1 MFNQQTCFILKKNI
15 FYLIII
21 IVSTSFAQQ
30 RKGQLHLSNAT
41 QHDLHVSFGLN
52 VLLNQSTYFQQL
64 MESDSE
70 FRSIVEDYHIELQKD
85 IQISEEHLHLMEEN
99 AIKLRGNSDAVR
111 KLRNIFKIKID
122 NPTNSKLLEIG
133 IALEKLEIVEYCCL
147 TSLEPTKPPVDI
159 PPTTSNFEAIQTYI
173 QSNPGVNMQYAWNLG
188 LNGQNIKLRDV
199 EYGFNKNHEELATIN
214 TSLASGMTIS
224 SSARQD
230 YTEHGTAVCGILYAH
245 KGNYGVSGLAHGA
258 QELVLFPEWQQSGY
272 NRINA
277 VSQSINNSTIGD
289 VIVYEMQVSAFSST
303 DYVMAEYNQI
313 IWDLTKAATD
323 AGITIVAAAGNG
335 AVNIDSSNFADY
347 ISRGDSG
354 AIIVGAGTADTNHDK
369 LSYSTYGS
377 RVDLQAWG
385 ENVRSIGKLG
395 LFYILIGNDF
405 NQSYLT
411 FTGTSSATSIV
422 ASCAAVLQSY
432 YFSLTNTYLD
442 SEQLRDIM
450 KETGIEQGNVS
461 FGSIGPIPNMEA
473 AVQRVFNESLELN
486 LVEKFK
492 FQIYPNPISNQFTI
506 ISSDLISTD
515 AILEIYTSLGQLV
528 YTSNLPM
535 DKNVDV
541 SQLSS
546 GLYFVKVSEMV
557 KSFTQKMIKN

>member
-1 MFNQQTCFILKKNI
+1 MFNLLTFFALKKNI
-15 FYLIII
+15 FYLFLI

-30 RKGQLHLSNAT
+30 RKGQLLLSDAT
-41 QHDLHVSFGLN
+41 KHDLHVSFGLN
-52 VLLNQSTYFQQL
+52 VLLNQSNYFQQL
-64 MESDSE
+64 METDAE
-70 FRSIVEDYHIELQKD
+70 FRSIVELYNIELQKD
-85 IQISEEHLHLMEEN
+85 IQISEEHLLLMEAN
-99 AIKLRGNSDAVR
+99 AMKLRGNSDAVR

-133 IALEKLEIVEYCCL
+133 IALEKLDIVEYCCL

-173 QSNPGVNMQYAWNLG
+173 QSNPGVNMQHAWNLG

-224 SSARQD
+224 SSASESF
-230 YTEHGTAVCGILYAH
+230 TEHGTAVFGILYAH

-289 VIVYEMQVSAFSST
+289 VIVYEMQLNVFTST

-313 IWDLTKAATD
+313 VWDLTKAATD

-335 AVNIDSSNFADY
+335 AVNLDSSNFSSY
-347 ISRGDSG
+347 MSRGDSG
-354 AIIVGAGTADTNHDK
+354 AIIVGAGSADVNHNR
-369 LSYSTYGS
+369 LFYSTFGS

-385 ENVRSIGKLG
+385 DNVRSIGKLG
-395 LFYILIGNDF
+395 TSFLLIGNDF
-405 NQSYLT
+405 NQSYVT
-411 FTGTSSATSIV
+411 FTGTSSATPIV

-432 YFSLTNTYLD
+432 YFSLTNNYLT
-442 SEQLRDIM
+442 SQQLRDIM
-450 KETGIEQGNVS
+450 KETGIEQGDAS

-473 AVQRVFNESLELN
+473 AVQRVFNESLNVN
-486 LVEKFK
+486 LAEKFK

-506 ISSDLISTD
+506 VSSNLISND
-515 AILEIYTSLGQLV
+515 AKLEIYTSLGQLV
-528 YTSNLPM
+528 YTSTLPI

-546 GLYFVKVSEMV
+546 GLYFVKVSEMG

>member
-1 MFNQQTCFILKKNI
+1 M
-15 FYLIII
+15 III
-21 IVSTSFAQQ
+21 IVSNSFAQQ

-52 VLLNQSTYFQQL
+52 LLLNQSSYFQQL
-64 MESDSE
+64 MESSSE
-70 FRSIVEDYHIELQKD
+70 FRSIAEHFHIDLQKD
-85 IQISEEHLHLMEEN
+85 IQISEEHLLLMEEN
-99 AIKLRGNSDAVR
+99 AIKLKGNSDAVR
-111 KLRNIFKIKID
+111 KLRNIFKVKID

-133 IALEKLEIVEYCCL
+133 IALEKLDIVEYCCL
-147 TSLEPTKPPVDI
+147 TSLEPTRPPVDI
-159 PPTTSNFEAIQTYI
+159 PPTTSNFETNQTYI
-173 QSNPGVNMQYAWNLG
+173 QSNPGVNMQHAWNLG

-224 SSARQD
+224 SSASQD
-230 YTEHGTAVCGILYAH
+230 FTEHGTAVFGILYAH

-258 QELVLFPEWQQSGY
+258 QELVLFPEWQQTGY

-277 VSQSINNSTIGD
+277 ISQSINNSTIGD

-303 DYVMAEYNQI
+303 DYVMAEYNQVV
-313 IWDLTKAATD
+313 WDLTKAATD

-335 AVNIDSSNFADY
+335 SVNLDSSNFTNY
-347 ISRGDSG
+347 MSRGDSG

-369 LSYSTYGS
+369 LAYSTYGS

-395 LFYILIGNDF
+395 LFYLLIGNDF
-405 NQSYLT
+405 NQSYVT
-411 FTGTSSATSIV
+411 FSGTSSATPIV

-432 YFSLTNTYLD
+432 YFSLTNTYLT
-442 SEQLRDIM
+442 SQQLRDIM
-450 KETGIEQGNVS
+450 KETGIAQGNIS
-461 FGSIGPIPNMEA
+461 LGSIGPIPNMEA
-473 AVQRVFNESLELN
+473 AVQRVFDESLEVN
-486 LVEKFK
+486 FTEKFK

-506 ISSDLISTD
+506 LSSDLISSD

-528 YTSNLPM
+528 YTSNLPV

-546 GLYFVKVSEMV
+546 GLYFVKVSEMG

>member
-1 MFNQQTCFILKKNI
+1 M
-15 FYLIII
+15 
-21 IVSTSFAQQ
+21 STSFAQQ

-41 QHDLHVSFGLN
+41 QHDLHVSFGIN

-70 FRSIVEDYHIELQKD
+70 FRSIVEHYNIELQKD
-85 IQISEEHLHLMEEN
+85 IQISEEHLLLMEEN
-99 AIKLRGNSDAVR
+99 AIKLRGNSEAVR
-111 KLRNIFKIKID
+111 KLRNIFKVKID

-133 IALEKLEIVEYCCL
+133 IALEKLDIVEYCCL

-159 PPTTSNFEAIQTYI
+159 PPTTSNFESIQTYI

-199 EYGFNKNHEELATIN
+199 EYGFNKNHEELASIN

-224 SSARQD
+224 SSASQD

-277 VSQSINNSTIGD
+277 VSQSINNSTLGD

-303 DYVMAEYNQI
+303 DYVMAEYNQVV
-313 IWDLTKAATD
+313 WDLTKAATD
-323 AGITIVAAAGNG
+323 AGITVVAAAGNG
-335 AVNIDSSNFADY
+335 AVNIDSSNFAGY

-411 FTGTSSATSIV
+411 FTGTSSATPIV

-432 YFSLTNTYLD
+432 YFSLTNTYLT
-442 SEQLRDIM
+442 SQQLRDIM

-473 AVQRVFNESLELN
+473 AVQRVFNESLEVN

-506 ISSDLISTD
+506 ISSDLISND
-515 AILEIYTSLGQLV
+515 AILEIYTSLGQII

-546 GLYFVKVSEMV
+546 GVYFVKVSEMG